1 MVSQD
6 TVPRALRASDEDRE
20 NIIGQLQ
27 DGSVTGRLSH
37 ETFLHRLDIALRAR
51 RLDELARLV
60 SDLAPPPG
68 RPGLMDRAVGW
79 WSAAGERV
87 QVAWRAPR
95 LPVLVLP
102 RGDRAFVIGRSPS
115 CDFTVRNITV
125 SWRHAEL
132 RRSGTG
138 WVLTDLGSTNGT
150 RVNGWRARTG
160 FPVRPGD
167 RITFGRA
174 NFQIADQS

>member
-6 TVPRALRASDEDRE
+6 TVPRGLRASDQDRE
-20 NIIGQLQ
+20 NVIEQLR

-51 RLDELARLV
+51 RLDELAGLV

-68 RPGLMDRAVGW
+68 GHGLLDRAVGW
-79 WSAAGERV
+79 WSAVGERV
-87 QVAWRAPR
+87 QVAWQTPR

-132 RRSGTG
+132 RRPGDG

-150 RVNGWRARTG
+150 RVNGWRAGDG
-160 FPVRPGD
+160 FAVRPGD
-167 RITFGRA
+167 CVSFGRA
-174 NFQIADQS
+174 SFRLAG